1 MRIGLNLLYL
11 IPGVVGGTE
20 TYAMGLLSGL
30 KQLRSDHEF
39 VLFLNRESAGLVQN
53 DAPNFKSVVC
63 PVYAENRKNRYYF
76 EQVKLRQ
83 YLKKYKIDLLH
94 SLGYTSP
101 LFLRCPTVVSV
112 PDLNFKAFGNAMPF
126 PRRLMLRLIVRQAV
140 LCSNK
145 VITISKFSRQE
156 IIREYHIPP
165 EKTVV
170 TYLAADVDNIKDKT
184 EGGSGGI
191 LDLPGVEQPYI
202 VAFSSI
208 YPNKN
213 ISRLIEA
220 FLDAKKNNRLEQKLV
235 LIGHRYPVKKGKQG
249 AKLLDE
255 NKDVVWTG
263 YLERQQVFRV
273 LKQADFLVFPSFYE
287 GFGLPLL
294 EAMTAGVPVVCSNAA
309 SLPEVAGDA
318 GVFFDP
324 FSLKDMADT
333 IVSVATNLQLR
344 ANLRQKGFKNLERF
358 SWKRTAAQTVAV
370 YDDILKNKQESIRVA
385 SILTSNQDDTSK
397 TK

>member
-20 TYAMGLLSGL
+20 TYALGLLSGL

-53 DAPNFKSVVC
+53 DVPNFKSVVC
-63 PVYAENRKNRYYF
+63 PVYAENRKDRYYF
-76 EQVKLRQ
+76 EQMKLRQ
-83 YLKKYKIDLLH
+83 YLQKYKIDLLH

-101 LFLRCPTVVSV
+101 FFLRCPTVVSV

-126 PRRLMLRLIVRQAV
+126 PRRFMLSLIVRQAV
-140 LCSNK
+140 LRSNK

-156 IIREYHIPP
+156 ILREYDVPP
-165 EKTVV
+165 EKIIV
-170 TYLAADVDNIKDKT
+170 TYLAADIDNIKNET
-184 EGGSGGI
+184 EGGTDGI
-191 LDLPGVEQPYI
+191 LDLPGVKQPYI

-208 YPNKN
+208 CPNKN

-220 FLDAKKNNRLEQKLV
+220 FSDAKKNNRLEQKLA
-235 LIGHRYPVKKGKQG
+235 LIGHKYPIEIGKKGAG
-249 AKLLDE
+249 LLDA

-263 YLERQQVFRV
+263 YLERQQVFGV
-273 LKQADFLVFPSFYE
+273 LKRADFLVFPSFYE
-287 GFGLPLL
+287 GFGLPLI
-294 EAMTAGVPVVCSNAA
+294 EAMAAGVPVVCSNAA

-324 FSLKDMADT
+324 FSVKDMADT

-344 ANLRQKGFKNLERF
+344 TNLRQKGFKNLERF
-358 SWKRTAAQTVAV
+358 SWKKTAAQTVAV
-370 YDDILKNKQESIRVA
+370 YDELLQNRQERIRVA
-385 SILTSNQDDTSK
+385 SYSHIQSR
-397 TK
+397 